1 MRQRLSNMT
10 DEEIA
15 EYIRQNPGQ
24 KAEAMR
30 LELRVSFRRIAA
42 VKRLYGIG
50 AIKQRTVAFT
60 PEERSWIIEN
70 IDVLSINEMAN
81 HLGCGWRKVS
91 GTISAYKKYGRKD
104 KIEKNETSHYEQL
117 QARAKELG
125 EKLEHCT
132 VDEYHDLAVEYSV
145 VLGNIEAAE
154 LVRSRQARDKET
166 KDSCARIY
174 STQQYERTT
183 FLNQ

>member
-1 MRQRLSNMT
+1 MKQRLSNMT

-15 EYIRQNPGQ
+15 EYIRQNPCQ
-24 KAEAMR
+24 KVEAMR
-30 LELRVSFRRIAA
+30 LELRVSFSRIAA
-42 VKRLYGIG
+42 VKRQYGIG
-50 AIKQRTVAFT
+50 AIKHKNVAFT

-81 HLGCGWRKVS
+81 HLGCSLQKVIE
-91 GTISAYKKYGRKD
+91 TISAYKKYGRK
-104 KIEKNETSHYEQL
+104 KIKKNETSHYEQL
-117 QARAKELG
+117 LARAKELG

-145 VLGNIEAAE
+145 VLGNIEVAE
-154 LVRSRQARDKET
+154 LVRSRKARDKET